1 MDRNEFI
8 RKQIEYNTKRERE
21 HYKHLIKN
29 DEAYKQELIKLYN
42 STAKSITETIESLY
56 TRYGLSEGISIQ
68 EARKRVSRMDVE
80 DFRSKAND
88 FLNGK
93 NVSKHTQ
100 EQMKLYN
107 LKQKISALELM
118 QLEIELETIRQANT
132 EEAMLYEHLTKAF
145 EQELERQAGYLK
157 MSKSIRQKI
166 VKDVDQL
173 INGSHKS
180 VHFSERIWTNQAEL
194 RNRLQEG
201 LQRSLLLGENPK
213 VWSRKFR
220 EHVKKNMGDT
230 GKENALYVANRLAIT
245 EDSRMLNAT
254 QLLSFKNMDFN
265 AYIWICEPNACH
277 VCAPYHG
284 EVFTIGKNM
293 HGEDLPPMHPHCRCS
308 IAAYYEYNPDED
320 WSLLDFI

>member
-8 RKQIEYNTKRERE
+8 RKQIEYNTRRERE

-42 STAKSITETIESLY
+42 STSKSITETIESLY
-56 TRYGLSEGISIQ
+56 TRYGLSEGITIEQ
-68 EARKRVSRMDVE
+68 ARKRVSKMDVE
-80 DFRSKAND
+80 AFREKAND

-93 NVSKHTQ
+93 NVSKHAQ

-118 QLEIELETIRQANT
+118 KLEIALETIKQANT

-145 EQELERQAGYLK
+145 EQELERQAGYHK
-157 MSKSIRQKI
+157 ISKPIRQKI

-180 VHFSERIWTNQAEL
+180 VHFSDRIWTNQAEL

-230 GKENALYVANRLAIT
+230 GKENALYMANRLAIT

-284 EVFTIGKNM
+284 EVFRIGKNM